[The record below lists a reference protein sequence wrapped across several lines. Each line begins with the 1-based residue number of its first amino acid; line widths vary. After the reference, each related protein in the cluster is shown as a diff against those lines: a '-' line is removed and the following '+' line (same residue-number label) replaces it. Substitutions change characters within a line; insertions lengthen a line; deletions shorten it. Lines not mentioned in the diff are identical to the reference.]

1 MSSMAVTAVSIAA
14 IAAVG
19 GGVVYGA
26 RTSEE
31 GDLLFPLK
39 AYVGTDAEVESDTD
53 VDVNLGN
60 AKAQY
65 EEAMRLQAEGSLS
78 ADVKAR
84 LDEVYEENMR
94 RVALTIESL
103 EEKGDMQAAAR
114 VRTELRT
121 ALRNYDD
128 IFGNVKIGIESSAE
142 STIDS
147 SMEEGTDSSTDDDSA
162 RVEADSETDT
172 SVEVDADE
180 GSNVNVESSTNA
192 ESTVRINQN

>member
-1 MSSMAVTAVSIAA
+1 MAVTAVSIAA

-147 SMEEGTDSSTDDDSA
+147 SMEEGTDSSTDDGSA